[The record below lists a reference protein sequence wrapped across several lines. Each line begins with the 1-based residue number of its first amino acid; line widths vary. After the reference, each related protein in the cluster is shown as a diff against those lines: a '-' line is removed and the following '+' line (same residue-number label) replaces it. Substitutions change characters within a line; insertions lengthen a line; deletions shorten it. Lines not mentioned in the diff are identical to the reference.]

1 MASGEREFA
10 RRIAGKEALIM
21 GSLRISAPL
30 ALVLTALSQPA
41 PAQEFPTRAV
51 TLVVPLAP
59 GGAMDIITRAYGAKL
74 SERLGKPVIVENR
87 PGGGTVTAAVSV
99 AKAAPD
105 GHTLLVTP
113 SGTLAT
119 NATLYKSLPYD
130 PIKDF
135 VPVALYTKVPFVLV
149 VNPALPVKTLP
160 ELIKYAK
167 DNPGRLTYASTGVG
181 TVPHLAFEILKTMAG
196 VEITHVPYRG
206 TPPALND
213 VIGGHVHMFF
223 SDTAV
228 APPLLAE
235 GKIRALGVS
244 SLTRAGVLPDVPTI
258 AEAGLPGFEAVSWH
272 LIVAPGAT
280 PRPIVEKLHAELRSV
295 TTAPDIHQQMV
306 TMGLIP
312 LDTPS
317 VDELQRFVASE
328 IAGWGKV
335 VRQVGIAGTE

>member
-1 MASGEREFA
+1 MNSSAGQESMMRCRIGGVWVASA
-10 RRIAGKEALIM
+10 LAAMTLLIA
-21 GSLRISAPL
+21 SH
-30 ALVLTALSQPA
+30 PA
-41 PAQEFPTRAV
+41 PAQEFPSKAV

-59 GGAMDIITRAYGAKL
+59 GGAMDIIARSYGAKL
-74 SERLGKPVIVENR
+74 TDRLGKPVIIENR

-99 AKAAPD
+99 AKSAAD
-105 GHTLLVTP
+105 GHTLLLTP

-130 PIKDF
+130 PTKDF
-135 VPVALYTKVPFVLV
+135 IPLALYTKVPFVLV
-149 VNPALPVKTLP
+149 VNPTLPVKTLP

-167 DNPGRLTYASTGVG
+167 DNPGKLSYASTGIG
-181 TVPHLAFEILKTMAG
+181 TVPHLGFEILKTMAG
-196 VEITHVPYRG
+196 IDITHVPYRG

-228 APPLLAE
+228 APPLLQE
-235 GKIRALGVS
+235 GKIRALGIS
-244 SLTRAGVLPDVPTI
+244 SLTRAGILPDVPTI

-272 LIVAPGAT
+272 LIVAPAHT
-280 PRPIVEKLHAELRSV
+280 PRPVVDKLHAELRTV

-328 IAGWGKV
+328 IERWGKI

>member
-1 MASGEREFA
+1 MMSSLKSCVA
-10 RRIAGKEALIM
+10 IA
-21 GSLRISAPL
+21 L
-30 ALVLTALSQPA
+30 ALTALSQSA
-41 PAQEFPTRAV
+41 PAQDFPTKAV

-59 GGAMDIITRAYGAKL
+59 GGAMDIIARAYGAKL
-74 SERLGKPVIVENR
+74 SERLGKPVIIENR

-167 DNPGRLTYASTGVG
+167 DNPGKLSYASTGIG
-181 TVPHLAFEILKTMAG
+181 TVPHLAFEILKTMSG
-196 VEITHVPYRG
+196 IDITHVPYRG

-223 SDTAV
+223 SDTAL
-228 APPLLAE
+228 APPLIND
-235 GKIRALGVS
+235 GKVRALGIS
-244 SLTRAGVLPDVPTI
+244 SLTRAGILPDVPTI

-272 LIVAPGAT
+272 LIVAPGGT
-280 PRPIVEKLHAELRSV
+280 PRPIVEKVHAELRAV
-295 TTAPDIHQQMV
+295 TTAPDIRQQMI

-312 LDTPS
+312 LETPS

-328 IAGWGKV
+328 ISSWGKV

>member
-1 MASGEREFA
+1 MMCSFKTCAT
-10 RRIAGKEALIM
+10 IA
-21 GSLRISAPL
+21 L
-30 ALVLTALSQPA
+30 ALTALSQPA
-41 PAQEFPTRAV
+41 PAQDFPTKAV

-59 GGAMDIITRAYGAKL
+59 GGAMDIIARAYGAKL
-74 SERLGKPVIVENR
+74 SERLGKPVIIENR

-167 DNPGRLTYASTGVG
+167 DNPGKLTFASTGNG
-181 TVPHLAFEILKTMAG
+181 TVPHLAVELIKSMAG
-196 VEITHVPYRG
+196 IAMTHVPYRG

-223 SDTAV
+223 SDTAL
-228 APPLLAE
+228 APPLIND
-235 GKIRALGVS
+235 GKVRALGIS

-272 LIVAPGAT
+272 LIVVPAHT
-280 PRPIVEKLHAELRSV
+280 PKAVVEKVHAELRAV
-295 TTAPDIHQQMV
+295 TTSPDIRQQMI

-312 LDTPS
+312 IDTPS
-317 VDELQRFVASE
+317 VEELQRFVASE
-328 IAGWGKV
+328 AARWGKIV
-335 VRQVGIAGTE
+335 QQVGIAGTE

>member
-1 MASGEREFA
+1 
-10 RRIAGKEALIM
+10 
-21 GSLRISAPL
+21 
-30 ALVLTALSQPA
+30 
-41 PAQEFPTRAV
+41 
-51 TLVVPLAP
+51 
-59 GGAMDIITRAYGAKL
+59 
-74 SERLGKPVIVENR
+74 VIENR
-87 PGGGTVTAAVSV
+87 PGGGTVTAAMSV
-99 AKAAPD
+99 LKAPAD
-105 GHTLLVTP
+105 GHTLMVTP

-119 NATLYKSLPYD
+119 NPTIYKSLPYD

-135 VPVALYTKVPFVLV
+135 IPVALYCKVPFVLV
-149 VNPALPVKTLP
+149 VNPSLPVKSIP

-167 DNPGRLTYASTGVG
+167 DNPGKLSFASTGVG
-181 TVPHLAFEILKTMAG
+181 TVPHLAGEILKTMAG
-196 VEITHVPYRG
+196 IEITHVPYRG

-223 SDTAV
+223 SDTAL

-235 GKIRALGVS
+235 GKIRALGIS
-244 SLTRAGVLPDVPTI
+244 SLTRAGVLPGVPTI

-272 LIVAPGAT
+272 LIVAPGGT
-280 PRPIVEKLHAELRSV
+280 PRPIVEKIHAELRTV

-317 VDELQRFVASE
+317 VDELQRFVVSE
-328 IAGWGKV
+328 ISSWGKV